1 LDRIASF
8 VIINSM
14 NNCKHCNRPFEK
26 LQIHSKFCEENPKRQ
41 SNLDKLRKARES
53 ITPQARDKINEGIKK
68 AWQRGSYENSL
79 QNPARSGK
87 KHTDEAKAVL
97 SEKRKQWLKENPD
110 LHPWKK
116 GTKFVSEP
124 CEHLKRL
131 LLENL
136 FNFVTEFSPLEDR
149 FFAID
154 IVFPDLLFGIEVNGE
169 QHYNRD
175 RTLKKYYQERHDLI
189 ESKGWRILEL
199 HYAEC
204 YNNNVIQKIRN
215 VIHQQQGDNN
225 NA

>member
-1 LDRIASF
+1 
-8 VIINSM
+8 
-14 NNCKHCNRPFEK
+14 
-26 LQIHSKFCEENPKRQ
+26 
-41 SNLDKLRKARES
+41 
-53 ITPQARDKINEGIKK
+53 
-68 AWQRGSYENSL
+68 
-79 QNPARSGK
+79 
-87 KHTDEAKAVL
+87 
-97 SEKRKQWLKENPD
+97 
-110 LHPWKK
+110 
-116 GTKFVSEP
+116 
-124 CEHLKRL
+124 
-131 LLENL
+131 LENL